1 MLLEILV
8 ACSYRSFITLVHIH
22 IRINS
27 NNNNNNNNNRTFK
40 KNIEKDVLFK
50 ENSHT

>member
-22 IRINS
+22 IRI
-27 NNNNNNNNNRTFK
+27 NNNNNNNRTFK